1 MAGIQRLA
9 LQWSGRNSRQL
20 SNTSH
25 MIQTQY
31 TQQTWQTILVWTV
44 DRQKTIPLWPL
55 LFLRIF
61 SWNSW
66 HLLLDV
72 SSLCKKTC
80 PSDTLACRRGA
91 FRSPIFFYTFIKFAF
106 LSSYTD
112 EPEIWYG
119 KHTKVRHYV
128 KLSLGQLSLKTS
140 QIVCISHNISHS
152 HITYEVHKEV
162 LLSLKTCPVQI
173 PIQHSNWK
181 VDESFCVKTARLVQY
196 FNKMRT
202 CNLET
207 KSNLTYAMQ
216 A

>member
-25 MIQTQY
+25 TIQTQY

-44 DRQKTIPLWPL
+44 DRQKQSPCDRCCSLEFFHETHDISYLT
-55 LFLRIF
+55 F
-61 SWNSW
+61 
-66 HLLLDV
+66 HLYA
-72 SSLCKKTC
+72 KKTC
-80 PSDTLACRRGA
+80 PSDTLACRKGA
-91 FRSPIFFYTFIKFAF
+91 FRSPIFFYAFIKFAF
-106 LSSYTD
+106 LSSCTD

-119 KHTKVRHYV
+119 KHTKVHHYA

-140 QIVCISHNISHS
+140 QIVCISHSISHS